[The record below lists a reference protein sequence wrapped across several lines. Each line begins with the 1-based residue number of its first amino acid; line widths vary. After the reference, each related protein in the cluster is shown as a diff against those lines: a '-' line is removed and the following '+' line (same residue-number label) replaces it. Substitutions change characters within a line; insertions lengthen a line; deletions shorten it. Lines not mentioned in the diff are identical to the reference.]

1 MTVGTSS
8 HGHGQTSGSDD
19 GGTLTKGVLNS
30 RSLGHPGSSRGVE
43 ENINANRIS
52 LSHCK
57 SLGRD
62 KTLMVGTIDKE
73 LVGKEAVIKKLEI
86 TMFE

>member
-1 MTVGTSS
+1 MRGLIISCS
-8 HGHGQTSGSDD
+8 IGHTGC
-19 GGTLTKGVLNS
+19 
-30 RSLGHPGSSRGVE
+30 SRGVE